1 MTWWLAVCAFLAA
14 VATFLDLR
22 STHVGVG
29 LGLKEVGKLARK
41 WGLTTLTVINV
52 AGWLV
57 ATIGGAVID
66 DPQVSGACALV
77 LLLMT
82 LAHVRVWQANAEKID
97 IEIVER
103 GTRRVG

>member
-1 MTWWLAVCAFLAA
+1 MTWWLAVCSLLAA

-22 STHVGVG
+22 STHVGIG

-52 AGWLV
+52 ASWLLC
-57 ATIGGAVID
+57 TIGGAVID
-66 DPQVSGACALV
+66 DEQVSGACALV
-77 LLLMT
+77 LLVMT

-97 IEIVER
+97 IEVVER

>member
-1 MTWWLAVCAFLAA
+1 MTWWLAVCSFLAA

-22 STHVGVG
+22 STHVGIG
-29 LGLKEVGKLARK
+29 LGLREVGKVARK
-41 WGLTTLTVINV
+41 WGLTTLVVINV
-52 AGWLV
+52 ASWLL
-57 ATIGGAVID
+57 ATVGGAVID

-77 LLLMT
+77 LLVMA

-97 IEIVER
+97 IEVVEH